1 MNSLEK
7 QLEKVKNML
16 FEQES
21 VKTYF
26 SLKMQIEQNE
36 ELKTLREN
44 IKYHAQEMT
53 KNINHDEVYL
63 KNKKLYE
70 ENLKAYN
77 THPLVIDFNQV
88 SEEVQNLLEQLK
100 HILE

>member
-44 IKYHAQEMT
+44 IKYHAQENYT
-53 KNINHDEVYL
+53 KKI
-63 KNKKLYE
+63 
-70 ENLKAYN
+70 
-77 THPLVIDFNQV
+77 
-88 SEEVQNLLEQLK
+88 
-100 HILE
+100 